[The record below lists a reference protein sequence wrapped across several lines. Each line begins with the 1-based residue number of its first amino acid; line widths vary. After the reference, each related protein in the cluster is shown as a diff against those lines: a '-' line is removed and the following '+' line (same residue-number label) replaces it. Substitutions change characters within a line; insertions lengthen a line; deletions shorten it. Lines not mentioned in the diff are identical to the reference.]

1 MAGVFA
7 DPPVLCGHRGMGVG
21 SVSGQLENTLGSFL
35 AAVDAGVRW
44 VEVDA
49 RRTADDVLV
58 ARHDPALPDGRLVI
72 DLAAEET
79 DAAGL
84 LRVTDLLDGLPG
96 DVGVDVELKTS
107 LEDALKPRSRT
118 TAALAAD
125 LLDRRD
131 DRRDLLVSSFDPA
144 ALMIVR
150 ERAPR
155 LPLGLLTWMRYP
167 LRKAVPAAV
176 HLGLDAVM
184 PHISSFGLGPSP
196 AALERPAALHVAIA
210 HEAGIQ
216 LAAWCPTPPEAAVL
230 LEAGVDCLIVDQTVP
245 GAWSR
250 ALASVP

>member
-58 ARHDPALPDGRLVI
+58 ARHDPELPDGRLVA

-79 DAAGL
+79 DALGL
-84 LRVTDLLDGLPG
+84 LRVADLLDELPA
-96 DVGVDVELKTS
+96 DIGVDVELKTS
-107 LEDALKPRSRT
+107 LEDALIARTRT
-118 TAALAAD
+118 TAALTAD
-125 LLDRRD
+125 LLARRD

-144 ALMIVR
+144 ALTIVR
-150 ERAPR
+150 EHAPR
-155 LPLGLLTWMRYP
+155 VPLGLLTWMRYP

-176 HLGLDAVM
+176 HLGVDVVM
-184 PHISSFGLGPSP
+184 PHISSFGLGPEP
-196 AALERPAALHVAIA
+196 ARLERPVARHVAVA

-216 LAAWCPTPPEAAVL
+216 VAAWCPTPAEAEPL
-230 LEAGVDCLIVDQTVP
+230 LDAGVDCLIVDQTAP
-245 GAWSR
+245 GAWGR